1 MKKSLKDF
9 SQRKRMYGRMFILP
23 WEIGFVIF
31 FLIPL
36 VQSLSF
42 VFCKVT
48 VGEFN
53 FETEW
58 TGLANIQYIFEESP
72 KYVENLVD
80 ALTSFIYS
88 IPLVVAL
95 SLIVGVILNQN
106 FKGRIVFRSIFFLPV
121 IVATGVVM
129 TLLMGD
135 TEQTAAAVESMRGG
149 GNGIN
154 VTAILEGMHLTPEIT
169 EFLVKFVNQI
179 FDLFWDCGIQI
190 VLFISGLQS
199 IPEQLY
205 EVCRVEGANKW
216 EEFWYVTFPMLS
228 GTTLLVMVFTAIEI
242 FTDSSNLVMKQGLDL
257 LKQTEYSWSAAMLWV
272 YFAIVGAILG
282 LAVLLLQKFVFSRWA
297 TE

>member
-1 MKKSLKDF
+1 MKKNLKDF
-9 SQRKRMYGRMFILP
+9 SSKRRMYGRMFILP

-36 VQSLSF
+36 IQSLTF
-42 VFCKVT
+42 VFSNVSI
-48 VGEFN
+48 GDFN
-53 FETEW
+53 FNTKW
-58 TGLANIQYIFEESP
+58 TGLENIN
-72 KYVENLVD
+72 YVLFTSEGYMDNLIS
-80 ALTSFIYS
+80 ALTSFTYS

-95 SLIVGVILNQN
+95 SLIVGVILNQK

-121 IVATGVVM
+121 IIATGVVM
-129 TLLMGD
+129 QYIQGD
-135 TEQTAAAVESMRGG
+135 NVAAAMREGGAAAG
-149 GNGIN
+149 GNGVD
-154 VTAILEGMHLTPEIT
+154 VTAILEGMHLTPQIT
-169 EFLVKFVNQI
+169 EFLVGFVNQI

-228 GTTLLVMVFTAIEI
+228 GTTLLVMIYTAIEI
-242 FTDSSNLVMKQGLDL
+242 FTDSTNPVMDQGLGL
-257 LKQTEYSWSAAMLWV
+257 LQQTEYSWSAAMLWV
-272 YFAIVGAILG
+272 YFALVGAILG
-282 LAVLLLQKFVFSRWA
+282 VAVLLLQKFVFSKWA

>member
-1 MKKSLKDF
+1 
-9 SQRKRMYGRMFILP
+9 MYGRMFILP

-42 VFCKVT
+42 VFSNVRI
-48 VGEFN
+48 GETNFN
-53 FETEW
+53 TTW
-58 TGLANIQYIFEESP
+58 VGLANID
-72 KYVENLVD
+72 YVLFKSEGYMDNLIS
-80 ALTSFIYS
+80 ALTSFAYS

-95 SLIVGVILNQN
+95 SLIVGVVLNQK

-121 IVATGVVM
+121 IIATGVVM
-129 TLLMGD
+129 QYIQGD
-135 TEQTAAAVESMRGG
+135 NVAAAMREGG
-149 GNGIN
+149 AATSGNGVD
-154 VTAILEGMHLTPEIT
+154 VTAILEGMHLTPQIT
-169 EFLVKFVNQI
+169 EFLVGFVNQI

-228 GTTLLVMVFTAIEI
+228 GTTLLVMIFTAIEI
-242 FTDSSNLVMKQGLDL
+242 FTDGTNPVMRQGLGL
-257 LKQTEYSWSAAMLWV
+257 LQQTEYSWSAAMLWV
-272 YFAIVGAILG
+272 YFALVGAILG
-282 LAVLLLQKFVFSRWA
+282 IAVLLLQKFVFSKWA